1 MRIRISHESIYRYDA
16 PVTGVI
22 QTLRLTPRNHDGQ
35 YVVSWRIDVSEDCR
49 LDYHE
54 DAFGNITHTFT
65 AEGSFTELG
74 VTVDGEV
81 ETQDTHGIVGG
92 AIERFPPSLFLRE
105 TALTRPDAA
114 ILAFAREARAA
125 AGEDALALLHT
136 MTERLH
142 REIVFDP
149 DPTHTATTAAEAFAM
164 RRGVCQDLS
173 QIFISAARSLD
184 IPARYVGGYF
194 HRADGVI
201 RQEAGHAWAEAFVPD
216 IGWVGFDPA
225 NGISPTDQHVRVAI
239 GLDYLGAS
247 PVRGARR
254 GGGTE
259 ALAVTIHVDQAAGQM
274 QN

>member
-1 MRIRISHESIYRYDA
+1 MSRAIILATVALVTAATARADEQVIAPGTADQAAVVVNTGPDGICNTTAAASDIQAA
-16 PVTGVI
+16 PVGQGTPFRTEIRCGTDKI
-22 QTLRLTPRNHDGQ
+22 AQT
-35 YVVSWRIDVSEDCR
+35 
-49 LDYHE
+49 
-54 DAFGNITHTFT
+54 
-65 AEGSFTELG
+65 
-74 VTVDGEV
+74 
-81 ETQDTHGIVGG
+81 
-92 AIERFPPSLFLRE
+92 
-105 TALTRPDAA
+105 
-114 ILAFAREARAA
+114 AA
-125 AGEDALALLHT
+125 AGDDTLALLHS

-149 DPTHTATTAAEAFAM
+149 DPTHTATTAAESFAM

-173 QIFISAARSLD
+173 HIFISAARSLD

-194 HRADGVI
+194 HRADGVV

-247 PVRGARR
+247 PVRGARK
-254 GGGTE
+254 GGGRE
-259 ALAVTIHVDQAAGQM
+259 ALTVTVHVDQAAGQM

>member
-1 MRIRISHESIYRYDA
+1 MRIRISHETAYHYAA
-16 PVTGVI
+16 PARGVI
-22 QTLRLTPRNHDGQ
+22 QTLRLTPRNHDSQ
-35 YVVSWRIDVSEDCR
+35 FVVFWRIDISDDCR
-49 LDYHE
+49 LDAHE

-65 AEGSFTELG
+65 VEGALTELS

-81 ETQDTHGIVGG
+81 ETQDTHGIVRG

-105 TALTRPDAA
+105 TALTRPDPA
-114 ILAFAREARAA
+114 ILAFARETRAA
-125 AGEDALALLHT
+125 AGEDALKLLHR

-142 REIVFDP
+142 REIAFDP
-149 DPTHTATTAAEAFAM
+149 DPTHTATTASEAFAL

-173 QIFISAARSLD
+173 HVFISATRSLGV
-184 IPARYVGGYF
+184 PARYVGGYF
-194 HRADGVI
+194 HRADGVV

-239 GLDYLGAS
+239 GLDYLGAA

-254 GGGTE
+254 GGGGE
-259 ALAVTIHVDQAAGQM
+259 ALTVTVHVDQGAGQL
-274 QN
+274 QS